1 MFSAATR
8 RAILGICLF
17 HVSREITKRH
27 VMCPWRQEA
36 EAEAWSAPSDV
47 IILFDSSDVRGK
59 SCGHGAVEAP

>member
-17 HVSREITKRH
+17 HESSELTERH

-47 IILFDSSDVRGK
+47 IMLFDSSDVRGK
-59 SCGHGAVEAP
+59 SCGLDAVEAP